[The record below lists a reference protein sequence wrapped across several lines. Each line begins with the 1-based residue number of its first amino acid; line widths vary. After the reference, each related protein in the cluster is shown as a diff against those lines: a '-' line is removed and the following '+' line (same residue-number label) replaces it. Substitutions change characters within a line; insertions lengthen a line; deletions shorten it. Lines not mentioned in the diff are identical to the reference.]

1 MADHQNRSGPSSSA
15 EEPRLRWDSE
25 PLLRLLQRVPYIDGD
40 YITIAWLSPS
50 RREKQIARMFRR
62 ESASHQV
69 QLCQTPMRRHLQ
81 TGPPSTKFR
90 IRIWRFKGR
99 PAAGGVVCTVL
110 LDGFP
115 SIQTPPESPPG
126 LSESISEP
134 EAMSDPSE
142 LSPRE
147 LKAIT
152 DENDRLRQELHTLR
166 WEVQTLRREMRRLG
180 SHLAN
185 IEASIEPGTEPF

>member
-1 MADHQNRSGPSSSA
+1 MPDRPDLPPASEAN
-15 EEPRLRWDSE
+15 LRWDPD
-25 PLLRLLQRVPYIDGD
+25 PLLKLLRKVPYLDGD

-50 RREKQIARMFRR
+50 RREQQIARMFRR

-69 QLCQTPMRRHLQ
+69 ILCQAPMQKHLQ

-90 IRIWRFKGR
+90 IRIWRFKGK
-99 PAAGGVVCTVL
+99 PPAGGVVCNVL

-115 SIQTPPESPPG
+115 TVETPPGEASVPP
-126 LSESISEP
+126 ESISESQ
-134 EAMSDPSE
+134 EESE
-142 LSPRE
+142 SSETSPRE
-147 LKAIT
+147 LRALT
-152 DENDRLRQELHTLR
+152 EENERLERELHTLR

-185 IEASIEPGTEPF
+185 IEASLEPGTEPF

>member
-1 MADHQNRSGPSSSA
+1 MPDHRDSREPSTET
-15 EEPRLRWDSE
+15 EEPKLRWDSE
-25 PLLRLLQRVPYIDGD
+25 PLLRLLRKVPYLDGD

-69 QLCQTPMRRHLQ
+69 MLCQAPMRKHLQ

-90 IRIWRFKGR
+90 VRIWRFKGR
-99 PAAGGVVCTVL
+99 PAAGGIVCNVL

-115 SIQTPPESPPG
+115 VVETPPESATDG
-126 LSESISEP
+126 SESISEAQGMSGYGEEAP
-134 EAMSDPSE
+134 EA
-142 LSPRE
+142 
-147 LKAIT
+147 LKALT
-152 DENDRLRQELHTLR
+152 EENGRLQRELHTLR

-185 IEASIEPGTEPF
+185 IEASMEPGTEPF